1 MCLQHSDAFQVNETE
16 SGTDRESITIFTGVV
31 HDPVIGDVAC
41 QVGEQRRRGVLAI
54 VCRSGDSVSSSHWKM
69 REVMDAQISM

>member
-16 SGTDRESITIFTGVV
+16 KWDRSRKHHYLTGVV
-31 HDPVIGDVAC
+31 NDPVVGYVAGE
-41 QVGEQRRRGVLAI
+41 VGEERRRGVLAI

-69 REVMDAQISM
+69 REVMDAQISI

>member
-1 MCLQHSDAFQVNETE
+1 MALWICTVAGVRVEADEEVPVR
-16 SGTDRESITIFTGVV
+16 GCVGVV
-31 HDPVIGDVAC
+31 DDPVVGDVAGE
-41 QVGEQRRRGVLAI
+41 VGEERRRGVLAV